1 MAAKI
6 KIADFRKAYDGLDWA
21 RDWNQGGSTA
31 ENLRCDLATQLKPR
45 IDWIRELLAIV
56 PSRYT
61 TDIDNAKGS
70 LERAERAILRNQL
83 GRATLFQILGSEEI
97 PAGQYPEA
105 LQVATGAIRAFVDAL
120 EIGDV
125 SPMVH
130 NLQRFRIFEDGSKFI
145 GSWILPA
152 PDATPSNCV
161 KFPGK

>member
-31 ENLRCDLATQLKPR
+31 ENLRCDLAAQLKPR

-56 PSRYT
+56 PSRYA
-61 TDIDNAKGS
+61 TDIDNATRS

-83 GRATLFQILGSEEI
+83 GRTTLFQILGSEEI
-97 PAGQYPEA
+97 PAGQYPES
-105 LQVATGAIRAFVDAL
+105 LRVDVPSIRAFVDCMDLAL
-120 EIGDV
+120 V
-125 SPMVH
+125 SKWNQGFHSSHVA
-130 NLQRFRIFEDGSKFI
+130 KF
-145 GSWILPA
+145 ILPA

>member
-21 RDWNQGGSTA
+21 RDWNQSGSTA
-31 ENLRCDLATQLKPR
+31 ENLRCDLASQLAPR
-45 IDWIRELLAIV
+45 IAALREMLPLV
-56 PSRYT
+56 PNRFSN
-61 TDIDNAKGS
+61 DIEQAQGA
-70 LERAERAILRNQL
+70 LERAERAVLRNQL

-105 LQVATGAIRAFVDAL
+105 LQVATGAIRAFVDTL

-152 PDATPSNCV
+152 PDSTPSNCV